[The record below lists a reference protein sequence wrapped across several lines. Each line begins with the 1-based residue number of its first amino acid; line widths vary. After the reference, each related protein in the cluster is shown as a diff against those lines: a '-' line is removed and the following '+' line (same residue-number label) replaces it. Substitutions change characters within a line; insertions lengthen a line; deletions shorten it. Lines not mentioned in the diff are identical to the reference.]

1 MYNFE
6 IFLRVISVGLI
17 FVTKTSLILIMLNLN
32 TVFLLEIDTILV
44 FFLGIFFTSMHS
56 TDFTKVLDKYQY
68 AGKTYGI
75 LGVHTNLSNQGLLT
89 NQVSHFA
96 VYGMEYSRK
105 FTSIFFSCKT
115 KGLRYFRNANDR
127 PIHSILICNNWMS
140 WQQETCSILNR
151 RFEVAMVGQK
161 SSIIDKDQAQQHKAP
176 Q

>member
-17 FVTKTSLILIMLNLN
+17 FVTKTSLILEYFLQVCIQQILPKFLIN
-32 TVFLLEIDTILV
+32 TNMQGKHTESWEYTP
-44 FFLGIFFTSMHS
+44 TCP
-56 TDFTKVLDKYQY
+56 TK
-68 AGKTYGI
+68 I
-75 LGVHTNLSNQGLLT
+75 GLLT